1 LDGAANIGNKSGET
15 ASENSTLAV
24 CAQSNFAATGELK
37 KGTEVPF
44 AVR

>member
-1 LDGAANIGNKSGET
+1 MGNKSGET
-15 ASENSTLAV
+15 PSENGTLPV
-24 CAQSNFAATGELK
+24 CAQRNFAATGELK